1 MQSWK
6 HAKLTSDVKIK
17 VVFEYAIK
25 LSILTQLVHYRT
37 LFAFFL
43 IFISDEQLLRKAD
56 RDSRVYIHFCH
67 TKFCGMVYEFAI

>member
-37 LFAFFL
+37 LFAFFFN
-43 IFISDEQLLRKAD
+43 I
-56 RDSRVYIHFCH
+56 YI
-67 TKFCGMVYEFAI
+67 